1 MARMKPIPIRIRLSA
16 TQEQKLI
23 ACHEA
28 NHIKCSVDLFAQ
40 TLLNKSLDYYYD
52 TLVKHGK
59 IKGELK

>member
-1 MARMKPIPIRIRLSA
+1 MARLKPLPIKIRLSE

-40 TLLNKSLDYYYD
+40 TLLNKSLNLYYD
-52 TLVKHGK
+52 TLVKHGR
-59 IKGELK
+59 IKGGLK